1 MKGYKGFR
9 KGLICRGKKY
19 EENTVFEESNAE
31 ICRSGMH
38 FCENPFDVL
47 AYYPFVSDNAELN
60 EFAEV
65 ESLAEAETDDGIK
78 FCTKKLK
85 VGKKLDIVGLCN
97 AFVDFTL
104 GKAANSSTNTGDCSA
119 ATNTGNY
126 SAATNTGSR
135 SAATSTGYYSAAT
148 NTGYRSAAANTGDC
162 SAATNTG
169 SRSAATNTGDSS
181 AATNTGYYSA
191 ATNTGS
197 RSAATSTG
205 YYSAATNTGYRS
217 AAANTGD
224 CSAATNTGNYSA
236 ATNTGNYS
244 SATVEGNESFAITTG
259 ASGKAKGA
267 LGCYIAVAEW
277 SKGKNGKYQLKDFK
291 AHKVDGREIKADT
304 FYTLRDG
311 EFVEV
316 E

>member
-1 MKGYKGFR
+1 MKGYKGFN

-47 AYYPFVSDNAELN
+47 TYYPFVSDNAELN
-60 EFAEV
+60 EFAEA
-65 ESLAEAETDDGIK
+65 ESLAESDTDDGKK

-85 VGKKLDIVGLCN
+85 VGKKLDIVGLCS

-104 GKAANSSTNTGDCSA
+104 GKSENSATGTGNHSA
-119 ATNTGNY
+119 ATNTGN
-126 SAATNTGSR
+126 R
-135 SAATSTGYYSAAT
+135 
-148 NTGYRSAAANTGDC
+148 
-162 SAATNTG
+162 
-169 SRSAATNTGDSS
+169 
-181 AATNTGYYSA
+181 
-191 ATNTGS
+191 
-197 RSAATSTG
+197 
-205 YYSAATNTGYRS
+205 
-217 AAANTGD
+217 
-224 CSAATNTGNYSA
+224 
-236 ATNTGNYS
+236 S
-244 SATVEGNESFAITTG
+244 SATVDGNERFAITTG
-259 ASGKAKGA
+259 MDSQAKGA

-277 SKGKNGKYQLKDFK
+277 GEGENGEYQLKDFK
-291 AHKVDGREIKADT
+291 AHQVDGREIKADT

>member
-1 MKGYKGFR
+1 MKGYKGFN

-19 EENTVFEESNAE
+19 EENTVFEESNAK

-47 AYYPFVSDNAELN
+47 TYYPFVSDNAELN

-65 ESLAEAETDDGIK
+65 ESLAEVETDDEKK

-85 VGKKLDIVGLCN
+85 VGKKLDIVGLCS

-104 GKAANSSTNTGDCSA
+104 GKAVNYATNTGYCSAATNTGNRSAATNTGDCSA
-119 ATNTGNY
+119 ATNTG
-126 SAATNTGSR
+126 
-135 SAATSTGYYSAAT
+135 
-148 NTGYRSAAANTGDC
+148 DC
-162 SAATNTG
+162 SA
-169 SRSAATNTGDSS
+169 
-181 AATNTGYYSA
+181 
-191 ATNTGS
+191 
-197 RSAATSTG
+197 
-205 YYSAATNTGYRS
+205 
-217 AAANTGD
+217 
-224 CSAATNTGNYSA
+224 
-236 ATNTGNYS
+236 
-244 SATVEGNESFAITTG
+244 ATVEGNESFAITTG
-259 ASGKAKGA
+259 IGSKAKGA

-277 SKGKNGKYQLKDFK
+277 GEGENGEYQLKAFK

-311 EFVEV
+311 KFVEV

>member
-1 MKGYKGFR
+1 MKGYKGFN

-65 ESLAEAETDDGIK
+65 ESLAEVETDDEKK

-85 VGKKLDIVGLCN
+85 VGKKLDIAGLCS

-104 GKAANSSTNTGDCSA
+104 GKSENSATGTGDHSA
-119 ATNTGNY
+119 ATNTGN
-126 SAATNTGSR
+126 
-135 SAATSTGYYSAAT
+135 
-148 NTGYRSAAANTGDC
+148 
-162 SAATNTG
+162 
-169 SRSAATNTGDSS
+169 RSAATNTGD
-181 AATNTGYYSA
+181 
-191 ATNTGS
+191 
-197 RSAATSTG
+197 
-205 YYSAATNTGYRS
+205 
-217 AAANTGD
+217 
-224 CSAATNTGNYSA
+224 CSA
-236 ATNTGNYS
+236 
-244 SATVEGNESFAITTG
+244 ATVEGNESFAITTG
-259 ASGKAKGA
+259 VSGKAKGA

-277 SKGKNGKYQLKDFK
+277 GKDENGEYQLKDFK
-291 AHKVDGREIKADT
+291 AHKVDGQEIKADT

>member
-1 MKGYKGFR
+1 MAEKIHDTITLQNKIKEDFFMKGYKGFS

-19 EENTVFEESNAE
+19 EENTVFEEENAE

-47 AYYPFVSDNAELN
+47 TYYPFVSDNSELN

-65 ESLAEAETDDGIK
+65 ESLAEVETDDGKK

-85 VGKKLDIVGLCN
+85 VGKKLDIVGLCS

-104 GKAANSSTNTGDCSA
+104 GKAVNSATNTGDYSAATNTGYRSAATNIGRRSAATNTGDCSA
-119 ATNTGNY
+119 ATNTGN
-126 SAATNTGSR
+126 R
-135 SAATSTGYYSAAT
+135 SAAANTGDCSAAT
-148 NTGYRSAAANTGDC
+148 NTGYRSAAANTGDY
-162 SAATNTG
+162 
-169 SRSAATNTGDSS
+169 S

-191 ATNTGS
+191 ATNTGN
-197 RSAATSTG
+197 R
-205 YYSAATNTGYRS
+205 SAATNTG
-217 AAANTGD
+217 D
-224 CSAATNTGNYSA
+224 YSA
-236 ATNTGNYS
+236 
-244 SATVEGNESFAITTG
+244 ATVEGNESFAITTG
-259 ASGKAKGA
+259 VSSKAKGA

-277 SKGKNGKYQLKDFK
+277 GRGENGEYQLKDFK
-291 AHKVDGREIKADT
+291 AHKVDGQEIKADT

>member
-1 MKGYKGFR
+1 MKGYKGFN

-47 AYYPFVSDNAELN
+47 TYYPFVSDNAELN

-65 ESLAEAETDDGIK
+65 ESLAEAETDDEKK

-85 VGKKLDIVGLCN
+85 VGKKLDIAGLCS

-104 GKAANSSTNTGDCSA
+104 GKAVNSATNTGNHSAATNTGDCSA
-119 ATNTGNY
+119 ATNAGN
-126 SAATNTGSR
+126 R
-135 SAATSTGYYSAAT
+135 SAAT
-148 NTGYRSAAANTGDC
+148 NTGYC
-162 SAATNTG
+162 SA
-169 SRSAATNTGDSS
+169 
-181 AATNTGYYSA
+181 
-191 ATNTGS
+191 
-197 RSAATSTG
+197 
-205 YYSAATNTGYRS
+205 
-217 AAANTGD
+217 
-224 CSAATNTGNYSA
+224 
-236 ATNTGNYS
+236 
-244 SATVEGNESFAITTG
+244 ATVEGNESFAITTG
-259 ASGKAKGA
+259 VSGKAKGA

-277 SKGKNGKYQLKDFK
+277 GEGENGEYQLKDFK

>member
-1 MKGYKGFR
+1 MKGYKGFN

-47 AYYPFVSDNAELN
+47 DYYPFVSDNAELN

-65 ESLAEAETDDGIK
+65 ESLAEVETDDEKK

-85 VGKKLDIVGLCN
+85 VGKKLDIVGLCS

-104 GKAANSSTNTGDCSA
+104 GKAVNSATNIGNRSVATNIGRRSA
-119 ATNTGNY
+119 ATNTGD
-126 SAATNTGSR
+126 
-135 SAATSTGYYSAAT
+135 YSAAT
-148 NTGYRSAAANTGDC
+148 NTGYC
-162 SAATNTG
+162 SV
-169 SRSAATNTGDSS
+169 
-181 AATNTGYYSA
+181 
-191 ATNTGS
+191 
-197 RSAATSTG
+197 
-205 YYSAATNTGYRS
+205 
-217 AAANTGD
+217 
-224 CSAATNTGNYSA
+224 
-236 ATNTGNYS
+236 
-244 SATVEGNESFAITTG
+244 ATVEGNESFAITTG
-259 ASGKAKGA
+259 VSSKAKGA

-277 SKGKNGKYQLKDFK
+277 GKGENGEYQLKDFK
-291 AHKVDGREIKADT
+291 AHKVDGQEIKADT

-311 EFVEV
+311 KFVEV

>member
-1 MKGYKGFR
+1 MKGYKGFN

-65 ESLAEAETDDGIK
+65 ESLAEVETDDEKK

-85 VGKKLDIVGLCN
+85 VGKKLDIVGLCS

-104 GKAANSSTNTGDCSA
+104 GKAVNS
-119 ATNTGNY
+119 
-126 SAATNTGSR
+126 
-135 SAATSTGYYSAAT
+135 
-148 NTGYRSAAANTGDC
+148 
-162 SAATNTG
+162 
-169 SRSAATNTGDSS
+169 ATNTGDYSV
-181 AATNTGYYSA
+181 ATTI
-191 ATNTGS
+191 
-197 RSAATSTG
+197 
-205 YYSAATNTGYRS
+205 GYR
-217 AAANTGD
+217 
-224 CSAATNTGNYSA
+224 
-236 ATNTGNYS
+236 S
-244 SATVEGNESFAITTG
+244 SATVESNESFAITTG
-259 ASGKAKGA
+259 MDSKAKGA

-277 SKGKNGKYQLKDFK
+277 GKDENGEYQLKDFK
-291 AHKVDGREIKADT
+291 AHKVDGRKIKADT

-311 EFVEV
+311 KFVEV

>member
-1 MKGYKGFR
+1 MKGYKGFN

-65 ESLAEAETDDGIK
+65 ESLAEVETDDEKK

-85 VGKKLDIVGLCN
+85 VGKKLDIVGLCS
-97 AFVDFTL
+97 AFIDFTL
-104 GKAANSSTNTGDCSA
+104 GKAVNSATNTGNRSA
-119 ATNTGNY
+119 ATNTGDY
-126 SAATNTGSR
+126 SAATNTGDYSAAANTGNR
-135 SAATSTGYYSAAT
+135 SAAANTGYRSAAT
-148 NTGYRSAAANTGDC
+148 NTGYRSAAITI
-162 SAATNTG
+162 
-169 SRSAATNTGDSS
+169 
-181 AATNTGYYSA
+181 
-191 ATNTGS
+191 
-197 RSAATSTG
+197 
-205 YYSAATNTGYRS
+205 GYR
-217 AAANTGD
+217 
-224 CSAATNTGNYSA
+224 
-236 ATNTGNYS
+236 S
-244 SATVEGNESFAITTG
+244 SATVESNESFAITTG
-259 ASGKAKGA
+259 MDSKAKGA

-277 SKGKNGKYQLKDFK
+277 GKDENGEYQLKDFK
-291 AHKVDGREIKADT
+291 AHKVDGQEIKADT

>member
-1 MKGYKGFR
+1 MKGYKGFN

-47 AYYPFVSDNAELN
+47 TYYPFVSDNSELN

-65 ESLAEAETDDGIK
+65 ESLAEVETDDEKK

-85 VGKKLDIVGLCN
+85 VGKKLDIVGLCS

-104 GKAANSSTNTGDCSA
+104 GKAVNS
-119 ATNTGNY
+119 
-126 SAATNTGSR
+126 
-135 SAATSTGYYSAAT
+135 
-148 NTGYRSAAANTGDC
+148 
-162 SAATNTG
+162 
-169 SRSAATNTGDSS
+169 ATNTGD
-181 AATNTGYYSA
+181 
-191 ATNTGS
+191 
-197 RSAATSTG
+197 
-205 YYSAATNTGYRS
+205 
-217 AAANTGD
+217 
-224 CSAATNTGNYSA
+224 YSA
-236 ATNTGNYS
+236 ATNTGNRSAATNTGNRSAATNTGYCS
-244 SATVEGNESFAITTG
+244 AATVEGNESFAITTG
-259 ASGKAKGA
+259 VSGKAKGA

-277 SKGKNGKYQLKDFK
+277 SKGENGEYQLKDFK

>member
-1 MKGYKGFR
+1 MKGYKGFS

-47 AYYPFVSDNAELN
+47 AHYSFVSDNAELN

-65 ESLAEAETDDGIK
+65 ESLAEVETDDGIK

-104 GKAANSSTNTGDCSA
+104 GKAANSATNTGNHSAATNTGDYSAATNTGGRSAATNTGDYSAATNTGNYSAATNTGNHSAATNTGDCSA

-126 SAATNTGSR
+126 SAATNTGNC
-135 SAATSTGYYSAAT
+135 SAAT
-148 NTGYRSAAANTGDC
+148 NTGY
-162 SAATNTG
+162 
-169 SRSAATNTGDSS
+169 
-181 AATNTGYYSA
+181 
-191 ATNTGS
+191 
-197 RSAATSTG
+197 
-205 YYSAATNTGYRS
+205 
-217 AAANTGD
+217 
-224 CSAATNTGNYSA
+224 CSAATNTGNHSA
-236 ATNTGNYS
+236 AITIGYRS

-259 ASGKAKGA
+259 MNSKAKGA

-277 SKGKNGKYQLKDFK
+277 GKGENGEYQLKDFK
-291 AHKVDGREIKADT
+291 AHKVDGRVIKADT